1 MGGTLVGGICA
12 DRLGRRPVLLTS
24 HFASAVCTIMLGLS
38 TSDALLLGS
47 ALLVGFFAGASRPA
61 TSAMIAD
68 VLPPEDRVRAFSL
81 NYWAMNLGFAT
92 SVIFAGLAAEAGF
105 RLLFFADAGATFL
118 CWLVL
123 LVAVPEPQRAPR
135 PAKDAAAPPVPGLRR
150 IMADRRFASCVVLFI
165 LMAAVLQ
172 QMTVTLPIDMSG
184 AGLSQTACGAV
195 IALNGVVICLFQV
208 PAGGL
213 LPRCPPFT
221 MLSLAA
227 ALIGIGFGLTAF
239 ADSTLAFA
247 VTVVI
252 WTAGEVISGP
262 VSMEVTARFAT
273 ATSQGRYQGVGAFAW
288 TVGGTIASAVGGS
301 NAQDLI
307 AVHGGG

>member
-1 MGGTLVGGICA
+1 
-12 DRLGRRPVLLTS
+12 
-24 HFASAVCTIMLGLS
+24 
-38 TSDALLLGS
+38 
-47 ALLVGFFAGASRPA
+47 
-61 TSAMIAD
+61 
-68 VLPPEDRVRAFSL
+68 
-81 NYWAMNLGFAT
+81 
-92 SVIFAGLAAEAGF
+92 
-105 RLLFFADAGATFL
+105 
-118 CWLVL
+118 
-123 LVAVPEPQRAPR
+123 
-135 PAKDAAAPPVPGLRR
+135 
-150 IMADRRFASCVVLFI
+150 MADRRFASCVVLFI

-195 IALNGVVICLFQV
+195 LALNGVLICLFQV

-221 MLSLAA
+221 MLALAA

-239 ADSTLAFA
+239 ADSAVAFA

-288 TVGGTIASAVGGS
+288 TVGGTIASAVGGYAYDRFGS
-301 NAQDLI
+301 AMLWAGCLGTGLATACGFLWVGRDFRSRQ
-307 AVHGGG
+307 AVAGQR